1 MQFYNKTNCVV
12 DIFDQMACRYTKRAA
27 ARRWPVHVFYN
38 ILDLAAINAWI
49 IYRGV
54 TGEEMS
60 RHAFLR
66 QLAEELREVYKEK
79 RESMV
84 PKHNEE
90 EQSQDKRKASKR
102 HHCQV
107 GMCKSNKTTEKC
119 ETCFKYVCGKCT
131 KQ

>member
-1 MQFYNKTNCVV
+1 
-12 DIFDQMACRYTKRAA
+12 MARRYSTRAA
-27 ARRWPVHVFYN
+27 ACRWPVHVFYN

-49 IYRGV
+49 IYRCV
-54 TGEEMS
+54 TGEEVG
-60 RHAFLR
+60 RQAFLR

-102 HHCQV
+102 YQCQV
-107 GMCKSNKTTEKC
+107 VMCKRNKKLKIV
-119 ETCFKYVCGKCT
+119 KYVSNM
-131 KQ
+131 